1 MRVSTS
7 VFGRRRN
14 SEQPRG
20 RFGRCYRRGM
30 TLIEILIS
38 TALVGGVMAI
48 SFRGFDE
55 IRAVTERTKS
65 QVIAQHEATQAVKE
79 LARILKR
86 SHVIYYDAR
95 PLGDAGFLLNTV
107 GSINAASIAGLTAG
121 GYRVTGS
128 LVDVPELLRTGAP
141 TGTVFYPSTNGPHNA
156 AFDGAYMGV
165 NRHDFRF
172 LTVATN
178 ATGGL
183 NRFAGTTR
191 FPLMQAD
198 QTSLPMGAAAALGSD
213 RVFSNPLLYCAEA
226 TFNTNTPAGGGE
238 VKLDSGLP
246 MTWTFRLVYL
256 APMRFDPDDPRDV
269 GDGLL
274 PLRAPNTPG
283 DRRDRIQN
291 GVANG
296 IYRSNLPL
304 ELRVMTIP
312 DVRAIFSGATAPPAV
327 SNSNYFIWGR
337 RADLKSIY
345 PFPMDAAAGR
355 VNYDPV
361 ALDMVAQSLNAES
374 TGQRI
379 LDAAGTLMALAT
391 PASGP
396 RVRLGQPHPNFG
408 YIGND
413 PPTQDA
419 LNTRGEWTGVGFG
432 PARAITDVVLA
443 RYVDPDSVGGTCV
456 RLANGN
462 RALGIPAVVPG
473 SDRNYVNAYAG
484 PQRWRPGL
492 QLPKRAL
499 VSVATRYRTARRIPF
514 SFGSESVEVELT
526 AMNRFHVVDRL
537 RRN

>member
-1 MRVSTS
+1 MRVSAS

-20 RFGRCYRRGM
+20 RFGRSDRRGM

-48 SFRGFDE
+48 SFKGFDE
-55 IRAVTERTKS
+55 IRGVTERTKS
-65 QVIAQHEATQAVKE
+65 QVTAQHEATQAVKE
-79 LARILKR
+79 LSRILKR

-107 GSINAASIAGLTAG
+107 GSVNAAANAGLTVM
-121 GYRVTGS
+121 GYRANGS
-128 LVDVPELLRTGAP
+128 LVNVPEVLRFGAP
-141 TGTVFYPSTNGPHNA
+141 TGSVFYPSTNGPHNA
-156 AFDGAYMGV
+156 AFDGTYQAV
-165 NRHDFRF
+165 DRRDFRF
-172 LTVATN
+172 LTVATD
-178 ATGGL
+178 TVGGF

-191 FPLMQAD
+191 FPLRQAD
-198 QTSLPMGAAAALGSD
+198 QTSLPMGATAALGSD

-226 TFNTNTPAGGGE
+226 TFNTNTPAGGGQ
-238 VKLDSGLP
+238 VQLDSGLP
-246 MTWTFRLVYL
+246 VTWTFRLVYL
-256 APMRFDPDDPRDV
+256 APMRFNPAEPRDV

-274 PLRAPNTPG
+274 PLREPNAPG

-304 ELRVMTIP
+304 ELRLMTIP
-312 DVRAIFSGATAPPAV
+312 DVRAVVNALAPPNFT
-327 SNSNYFIWGR
+327 NSNYFIWGR
-337 RADLKSIY
+337 RADLQSIY
-345 PFPMDAAAGR
+345 PFPMDVRNGR

-361 ALDMVAQSLNAES
+361 ALDMAAQSLNAES

-379 LDAAGTLMALAT
+379 LNAAGTLMAGVTA
-391 PASGP
+391 ASGS
-396 RVRLGQPHPNFG
+396 RVRLSPPHPNFG

-413 PPTQDA
+413 PPSQDA
-419 LNTRGEWTGVGFG
+419 LNYRGEWTGVGFG

-492 QLPKRAL
+492 QLPKKAL
-499 VSVATRYRTARRIPF
+499 VSVVTRYRTARRIPF
-514 SFGSESVEVELT
+514 SFGSESIEVELT
-526 AMNRFHVVDRL
+526 AMNRYHVVDRL